1 MPSATRAHFLIG
13 RIGREPANV
22 TDRGDDDTG
31 NAPEAF
37 LSTPEATKPEYGGL
51 RALWIRLLERSSVNE
66 MGYRAGEGIGTPAQ
80 GLGQRWHG
88 QGFPLQREHRPNLLG
103 LTGQVLGSN

>member
-1 MPSATRAHFLIG
+1 MPGAA

-51 RALWIRLLERSSVNE
+51 RALWIRPLERSSVNE
-66 MGYRAGEGIGTPAQ
+66 MGYRAGEGIGRPRPAMA
-80 GLGQRWHG
+80 W
-88 QGFPLQREHRPNLLG
+88 
-103 LTGQVLGSN
+103 TGISASA